1 VSIGNTNK
9 YGFAVFDPRALR
21 KLQAHH
27 RQKAV
32 MHRVRSEKKQEH
44 NETLKIEISDKKR
57 AKKAHT
63 SLVQINDIL

>member
-1 VSIGNTNK
+1 
-9 YGFAVFDPRALR
+9 
-21 KLQAHH
+21 
-27 RQKAV
+27 